1 MVRRN
6 WIVIGLCI
14 AAAVTLCTVA
24 FGERGEKKC
33 SLPAAVEAAVKALF
47 PKATIDESKMDRES
61 VKMYEVDIKDGN
73 SEYDVTVSEDGIV
86 SEVTTDET
94 VDTLP
99 AAVAQAI
106 KAQNGEVKEV
116 EKEIK
121 YAQLKMMKLDTPI
134 TSYEAKIIK
143 NDETIEVKI
152 AADGT
157 ILKQHEAEEKKC
169 HKDKEEDDEHGDD
182 NGDD

>member
-6 WIVIGLCI
+6 WIVIGLCV
-14 AAAVTLCTVA
+14 AAAVILCTAA
-24 FGERGEKKC
+24 FGEKGEKKC
-33 SLPAAVEAAVKALF
+33 SLPAAVEAAVKMLF
-47 PKATIDESKMDRES
+47 PKATVDESKMDRES
-61 VKMYEVDIKDGN
+61 VKMYEVGIKDGN
-73 SEYDVTVSEDGIV
+73 SEYDVTVSEDGII
-86 SEVTTDET
+86 SEVTTDEA

-99 AAVAQAI
+99 AAVAQTI

-121 YAQLKMMKLDTPI
+121 YAQIKVVKLDTPV

-143 NDETIEVKI
+143 DNETIEVKI

-169 HKDKEEDDEHGDD
+169 QKDKEDDDEHGDN